1 MPPHLLQD
9 ELRRI
14 VFCELKT
21 PTRLEKNNKLS
32 SHEST
37 GLGQKRLA
45 RMHQLHFDTSM
56 TAQRGRWTRAAE
68 LCLFGAL
75 LSALISCGGGS
86 NQAPSQTMASLI
98 SDGGGETVTG
108 SGTESGAPTKI
119 LSIPGSATAL
129 VALFPDGRTF
139 YSADG
144 YNMGGGGSTVAAYSG
159 DLKVVDIE
167 LAGTGIDTLFSDGT
181 VFFSPDGTNLGG
193 GGSTVH
199 AYTGTA
205 QIAGLT
211 PVGGGVD
218 ALFADGRV
226 YFSPDGLN
234 LGGGGSSV
242 SIYSGTRTILQI
254 VPVGAGVVTRVQGG
268 PVYVSPDNRDIGG
281 GGTTVSATPG
291 TASTVTTLVQVG
303 GGVLAEFSN
312 GDVYLSPDGQNLA
325 GGGATVRVSAWDTSV
340 ANGPFGERDSAHGTQ
355 FAGHFWLSGG
365 FDDPGGTDCT
375 STCSYFDLWSSTDL
389 TGTSWNSTPS
399 FATATSPDPRDVN
412 AAADSGEPA
421 NPTDFYDSYS
431 AIVAWNS
438 RLFAIGSTVWS
449 SADGTHWARQN
460 LADGVTAAPGPII
473 PIDRIATENS
483 RAMQL
488 GTALFF
494 LQPDT
499 AGQVYSTTDPNA
511 VSWND
516 LGPIPGFPLRCG
528 ATAFV
533 LLGKLWIEGGG
544 KCDYSK
550 PYHDIWSSPDGI
562 TWTQN
567 PAPAAWSARMWG
579 CIAPGDDG
587 IIWMVGGYA
596 PTDWTESDGNVTVRY
611 AANHS
616 DVWYTK
622 DGIDW
627 KQFKADYGS
636 GLRDGNALEPRHAA
650 TCYVAN
656 GSTAGTKSLVVIG
669 GSAGSIPTADSE
681 HVSNTIRVLPL
692 PATSALP

>member
-1 MPPHLLQD
+1 LHA
-9 ELRRI
+9 
-14 VFCELKT
+14 LK
-21 PTRLEKNNKLS
+21 KNKKLS
-32 SHEST
+32 RHEST

-45 RMHQLHFDTSM
+45 EMHQLHFDTRIM
-56 TAQRGRWTRAAE
+56 TARGRWTVATE

-86 NQAPSQTMASLI
+86 KGTPSQTFASLI
-98 SDGGGETVTG
+98 SDGGGEMVTG
-108 SGTESGAPTKI
+108 SGPETGPPTKI
-119 LSIPGSATAL
+119 LSVPGSATAL
-129 VALFPDGRTF
+129 LALFPDGRTF
-139 YSADG
+139 YSPDG
-144 YNMGGGGSTVAAYSG
+144 YNLGSGGSTVAAYSG
-159 DLKVVDIE
+159 NLKVVDIE
-167 LAGTGIDTLFSDGT
+167 LAGTGIEALLSDGT
-181 VFFSPDGTNLGG
+181 VFFSPDGMNLGG
-193 GGSTVH
+193 GGSTVQS
-199 AYTGTA
+199 YTGTT
-205 QIAGLT
+205 QVMSLT
-211 PVGGGVD
+211 AVGGGVD
-218 ALFADGRV
+218 ALFANGHV

-242 SIYSGTRTILQI
+242 SLYSGTRTILQI
-254 VPVGAGVVTRVQGG
+254 VAVGPGDGVVTRFQGG
-268 PVYVSPDNRDIGG
+268 SAYFSPDNRDIGG

-291 TASTVTTLVQVG
+291 TAATITTLVQVG
-303 GGVLAEFSN
+303 GGVLTQFSN

-325 GGGATVRVSAWDTSV
+325 GGGATVRVAAWDTSV

-365 FDDPGGTDCT
+365 FADPGGADCT
-375 STCSYFDLWSSTDL
+375 TTCSYFDLWSSTDL

-399 FATATSPDPRDVN
+399 FATATTPDPRDVN
-412 AAADSGEPA
+412 APASSGEPA
-421 NPTDFYDSYS
+421 NPTDFYDSYA

-449 SADGTHWARQN
+449 SADGTHWARAN

-473 PIDRIATENS
+473 PINRFATENS

-488 GTALFF
+488 GTSLFF

-499 AGQVYSTTDPNA
+499 AGQVYTTIDPDA
-511 VSWND
+511 VTWTD
-516 LGPIPGFPLRCG
+516 LGPIPGFAPRCG
-528 ATAFV
+528 PAAFV
-533 LLGKLWIEGGG
+533 LAGKLWIEGGG
-544 KCDYSK
+544 ACDYSK
-550 PYHDIWSSPDGI
+550 TYHDIWSSPDGA

-567 PAPAAWSARMWG
+567 PTPAAWPGRMWG

-596 PTDWTESDGNVTVRY
+596 PTDWNEADGTVTKRY

-636 GLRDGNALEPRHAA
+636 GLQDGNALEPRHAA
-650 TCYVAN
+650 TCYVAT
-656 GSTAGTKSLVVIG
+656 GSTPGTKSLVVIG
-669 GSAGSIPTADSE
+669 GSAGAIPTADSE

>member
-1 MPPHLLQD
+1 
-9 ELRRI
+9 
-14 VFCELKT
+14 
-21 PTRLEKNNKLS
+21 
-32 SHEST
+32 
-37 GLGQKRLA
+37 
-45 RMHQLHFDTSM
+45 MHQLHFDTSM
-56 TAQRGRWTRAAE
+56 TAERGRWTRATE
-68 LCLFGAL
+68 LCLLGAL
-75 LSALISCGGGS
+75 LSALMSCGGS
-86 NQAPSQTMASLI
+86 NQTPSQTMASLI

-108 SGTESGAPTKI
+108 SGAETGAPTKI

-139 YSADG
+139 YSPDG
-144 YNMGGGGSTVAAYSG
+144 YNLGSGGSTVAAYSG
-159 DLKVVDIE
+159 ALKVVDIE
-167 LAGTGIDTLFSDGT
+167 PAGTGIDTLFSDGT
-181 VFFSPDGTNLGG
+181 VFFSPDGMNLGG

-205 QIAGLT
+205 MITSLT

-226 YFSPDGLN
+226 YFSPDGQN

-242 SIYSGTRTILQI
+242 NIYNGTRTILQI
-254 VPVGAGVVTRVQGG
+254 VPVGDGVVTRFQGG
-268 PVYVSPDNRDIGG
+268 SAYSSPDNRDIGG
-281 GGTTVSATPG
+281 GGTTVPATPG
-291 TASTVTTLVQVG
+291 TASTITTLVQVG
-303 GGVLAEFSN
+303 GGVLTEFSN

-399 FATATSPDPRDVN
+399 FATATSPDPRDVQPP
-412 AAADSGEPA
+412 AGSGEPA
-421 NPTDFYDSYS
+421 DPTDFYDSYS

-460 LADGVTAAPGPII
+460 LADGVTAVPGPII
-473 PIDRIATENS
+473 PINTIATENS

-488 GTALFF
+488 GAALFF

-499 AGQVYSTTDPNA
+499 AGQVYTTTDPDA
-511 VSWND
+511 ASWTD
-516 LGPIPGFPLRCG
+516 LGPIPGFTPRCG

-533 LLGKLWIEGGG
+533 LSGKLWIEGGG
-544 KCDYSK
+544 ACNYSK
-550 PYHDIWSSPDGI
+550 TYHDIWSSPDGI

-567 PAPAAWSARMWG
+567 PTPAAWPARMWG

-587 IIWMVGGYA
+587 IIWMTGGYA
-596 PTDWTESDGNVTVRY
+596 PTDWTDTDGTVTARY

-636 GLRDGNALEPRHAA
+636 GLKDGNALEPRHAA
-650 TCYVAN
+650 TCYVAT
-656 GSTAGTKSLVVIG
+656 GSTPGTNSLIVIG
-669 GSAGSIPTADSE
+669 GSAGSIPNATSE